1 MPCTPKKTVKQIID
15 SGNDF
20 VIAVKKNQPTLYQFL
35 ETQFEQPVL
44 ESLDVQNER
53 IRGRVTQRTVEI
65 LSDVTGLDPGW
76 IGVQRLIRVERTGTR
91 GSNPYAET
99 RFHISSLRADATEFS
114 ARVRGHWQ
122 IENGLHW
129 SKDWVLNEDT
139 AFLCAGYALANFT
152 IIRPMAMNLFRQHG
166 FLSITQGLRHLA
178 HDVRLL
184 FSFLQ

>member
-1 MPCTPKKTVKQIID
+1 MID
-15 SGNDF
+15 RGNDF
-20 VIAVKKNQPTLYQFL
+20 VITVKKNQPTLYQFL

-53 IRGRVTQRTVEI
+53 IRGRVTQRTVSV
-65 LSDVTGLDPGW
+65 LSDVTGLDPDW

-99 RFHISSLRADATEFS
+99 MFYISSLPTDATEFS
-114 ARVRGHWQ
+114 ARIRGHWQ

-139 AFLCAGYALANFT
+139 APLCAGYAPANFA
-152 IIRPMAMNLFRQHG
+152 IIRTIAMNLFRAHG